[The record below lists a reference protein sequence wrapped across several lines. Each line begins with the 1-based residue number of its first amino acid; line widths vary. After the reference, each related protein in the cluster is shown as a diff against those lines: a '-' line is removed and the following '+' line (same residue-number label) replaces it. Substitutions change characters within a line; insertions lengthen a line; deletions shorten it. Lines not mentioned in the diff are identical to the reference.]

1 MQRLLLYVFFLF
13 FVASCQQKRV
23 TNMPV
28 QQSDPESV
36 IIDYPA
42 IVVLDSAKE
51 SDLQKIIAS
60 QNNTISLKLLDTVS
74 NAFVFVKANGDRV
87 SVEWNKLHSKYD
99 LIFFTPDNDP
109 IPCRINDLSK
119 VLKSRFDRSENQIL
133 VVSPTSKVAKF
144 IANDLFPGDT
154 NTAIK
159 KNRWFGKNMGTRQP
173 KKLIL
178 VENDFNRNLL
188 LPRTKIPVEFII
200 HSVDKRRF
208 LKFSFENDLITF
220 ANTDRYFTNGIAIEY
235 QSSGLSG
242 LPFAYVMFPYKK
254 AADAIYSMGLYQD
267 MFTPTDTRVEPTLK
281 HDRPYASYLFIGYK
295 KQMTSVENKVSLTSG
310 LDLGYLG
317 PYSPGFYLQTLV
329 HETFPTNDL
338 PKGWETQI
346 KTDLIANYNLT
357 IEKAL
362 VLKKH
367 FLFSGILAANA
378 GTLNTSADAG
388 IRMVCGNFESVFD
401 PATFAKSPNIKF
413 NVFFKSNL
421 KAVGWNSLL
430 QGGVFNKNNIFTLRG
445 DEVCRLVADAQI
457 GMQFKYKKVGVEM
470 AQHFIS
476 PEYKGG
482 MWHKWGRLSLQFQLK

>member
-23 TNMPV
+23 TDMPV
-28 QQSDPESV
+28 QQPDPESV

-51 SDLQKIIAS
+51 SDLQKIISS
-60 QNNTISLKLLDTVS
+60 QRNAISLKLLDTIS
-74 NAFVFVKANGDRV
+74 NAFVFVKTNGDRV
-87 SVEWNKLHSKYD
+87 SVEWNKLHAKYD
-99 LIFFTPDNDP
+99 LIFFTPENDP
-109 IPCRINDLSK
+109 IPCRIVDLSK
-119 VLKSRFDRSENQIL
+119 VLKNRFDRSENQIL
-133 VVSPTSKVAKF
+133 VEAPTRKATKYIVDVSYPV
-144 IANDLFPGDT
+144 DT
-154 NTAIK
+154 NLAIK
-159 KNRWFGKNMGTRQP
+159 KNRCFGKNMGTRQP

-178 VENDFNRNLL
+178 IENDFNKNLP
-188 LPRTKIPVEFII
+188 LPRTKIPVKWVI
-200 HSVDKRRF
+200 HYVDKRRI

-235 QSSGLSG
+235 QSPGLSG
-242 LPFAYVMFPYKK
+242 LPFSHLMFPYKK
-254 AADAIYSMGLYQD
+254 AADAIYSIGLYQD

-295 KQMTSVENKVSLTSG
+295 KKMTNVLNKISLTSG
-310 LDLGYLG
+310 LDLGYIG
-317 PYSPGFYLQTLV
+317 PYSPGYYLQTLV

-357 IEKAL
+357 VEKAL
-362 VLKKH
+362 VLKTH
-367 FLFSGILAANA
+367 FLFSGNLAVNA

-388 IRMVCGNFESVFD
+388 FKMVFGKFESVFT
-401 PATFAKSPNIKF
+401 PTVPKSSPGMMY
-413 NVFFKSNL
+413 NVFLKSNL

-430 QGGVFNKNNIFTLRG
+430 QGGLFNKENIFTLRS
-445 DEVCRLVADAQI
+445 DEVSRLVANAQI
-457 GMQFKYKKVGVEM
+457 GLEFKYKKVGLEM

-482 MWHKWGRLSLQFQLK
+482 MWHKWGRLSIQFQLR